1 MSLGVVGLVTAIGDE
16 NIRMQNL
23 DTSAISLDWDHKKGT
38 RITFGTDAT
47 LDSNGTELLGI
58 VLWLP
63 RSAVATAIAE
73 SKAEG
78 QS

>member
-1 MSLGVVGLVTAIGDE
+1 MTLGVVGLVTAIGDE

-38 RITFGTDAT
+38 KITFGTDAV
-47 LDSNGTELLGI
+47 LGANGTELLGI

-63 RSAVATAIAE
+63 RDAVAKSLEAAKE
-73 SKAEG
+73 SA
-78 QS
+78 Q